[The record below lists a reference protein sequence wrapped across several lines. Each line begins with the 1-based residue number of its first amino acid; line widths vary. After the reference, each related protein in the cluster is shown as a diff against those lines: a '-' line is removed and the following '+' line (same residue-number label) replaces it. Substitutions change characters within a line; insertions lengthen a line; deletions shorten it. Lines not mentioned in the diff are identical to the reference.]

1 MRLFIALLFALLL
14 TTTAGAQS
22 QASPPASS
30 TGGVLG
36 GAITPGGVVSSSSGG
51 GWAFA
56 GLGPGTPSSGVVGV
70 PYSAEQVTEHV
81 QTLADGTHI
90 GQPSQTTKFYR
101 DSQGRTRTE
110 RSFPLP
116 PGAVAKGTDAP
127 SFVEITDPVAG
138 VRYTLEPRNRT
149 AHRMSMPAVPPPP
162 PLASGTN
169 ASAASMI
176 RLLPA
181 QLSPPASAPQDQTP
195 RPQFSRESLGTQ
207 TIEGVLAEGSR
218 ITVTYP
224 IGSVGNDRSITTV
237 SETVDV
243 ARTEDGRSFEEFG
256 PAQRRLHNQAHEHVP
271 FGARSI
277 AVSDSLRLR
286 SN

>member
-1 MRLFIALLFALLL
+1 MRLFIALSFALLL
-14 TTTAGAQS
+14 PMTAGAQS

-30 TGGVLG
+30 SGGVLG
-36 GAITPGGVVSSSSGG
+36 GVIAPGGVVSSSSGG

-56 GLGPGTPSSGVVGV
+56 GLGPGTPSSGVMGV

-90 GQPSQTTKFYR
+90 SQPAQTTKSYR

-138 VRYTLEPRNRT
+138 FHYTLEPHDHT

-162 PLASGTN
+162 QPLASGTK
-169 ASAASMI
+169 APTARMI
-176 RLLPA
+176 RLLPP
-181 QLSPPASAPQDQTP
+181 QFSPPASAPQDQTP
-195 RPQFSRESLGTQ
+195 RPQFSREISW
-207 TIEGVLAEGSR
+207 
-218 ITVTYP
+218 
-224 IGSVGNDRSITTV
+224 N
-237 SETVDV
+237 
-243 ARTEDGRSFEEFG
+243 
-256 PAQRRLHNQAHEHVP
+256 
-271 FGARSI
+271 
-277 AVSDSLRLR
+277 SDD
-286 SN
+286 